1 MTTATTRTLRF
12 AAYDLRR
19 LLGDWA
25 MLFFSMVLPVV
36 LYLVFGAAMGYGSE
50 RVGSG
55 NVKAYVMVG
64 MALYAG
70 ITGAVAAAGSVVV
83 EADTGWGRQLAL
95 TPLTPGQ
102 LLFSNLLTIGVRAV
116 LPVAAVFAVGALT
129 GADMPAGDWA
139 LSGVLAAVC
148 AVPFGFYGM
157 VWSQLS
163 PTQTSVSIAGTSVVV
178 LAFLGNMFMPM
189 PETLFLI
196 GRFTPLYGAAA
207 LARWP
212 LTDGVQS
219 VSFGDGLVT
228 DPLWWAVVSI
238 VAWALVFV
246 AVVTA
251 LRRREKGRR

>member
-95 TPLTPGQ
+95 TPLTPG
-102 LLFSNLLTIGVRAV
+102 SCCSRACS
-116 LPVAAVFAVGALT
+116 PSA
-129 GADMPAGDWA
+129 
-139 LSGVLAAVC
+139 S
-148 AVPFGFYGM
+148 VP
-157 VWSQLS
+157 SS
-163 PTQTSVSIAGTSVVV
+163 PSPRSSPSV
-178 LAFLGNMFMPM
+178 P
-189 PETLFLI
+189 
-196 GRFTPLYGAAA
+196 
-207 LARWP
+207 
-212 LTDGVQS
+212 
-219 VSFGDGLVT
+219 
-228 DPLWWAVVSI
+228 
-238 VAWALVFV
+238 
-246 AVVTA
+246 
-251 LRRREKGRR
+251 